1 MNNEKQLTNP
11 SSFLFYSLL
20 YVADTAAVI
29 IFFSHHRRRSEQES
43 KSVGILV
50 KKNEAVQKDSVQIS
64 SRITQARG
72 LFIINQSGRQGNA
85 HS

>member
-50 KKNEAVQKDSVQIS
+50 KNEAVQKDSVQIS
-64 SRITQARG
+64 SRVTQDRG
-72 LFIINQSGRQGNA
+72 LFIINQSGRQSNA

>member
-64 SRITQARG
+64 SRVTQDRG